1 MCGTKRQRLETCGQS
16 GQAFSSQGCGD
27 TQGQKPL
34 ASILDVGEKNLHPS
48 TNRTVTVTEMIS
60 GKSAEPEWQ
69 ECASKPLKPPQ
80 RSLVVSPEQ
89 YQHHANNTSQLICSS
104 PSLES
109 YLWMT
114 E

>member
-16 GQAFSSQGCGD
+16 DQAFSSQGCGD
-27 TQGQKPL
+27 MQEQKPL
-34 ASILDVGEKNLHPS
+34 ASILDVGEKTLHPN
-48 TNRTVTVTEMIS
+48 TNHTVTVTEMIS
-60 GKSAEPEWQ
+60 GKLAEPESQ

-89 YQHHANNTSQLICSS
+89 YPHYANNTSQLICSS